1 MFKTALKAFFRLKRV
16 VIPGCVAFAVLA
28 GLNIYFL
35 IGSDFSYISSLA
47 SQSMVSII
55 AFVFFVFAAYEY
67 VYDIKFTN
75 LSEALSTAAN
85 GRKRTYLS
93 HIFVLLFVAGMLS
106 TFILLS
112 SLICLVFLEVG
123 TAALALHALFATF
136 VNYFL
141 VSFLGIMIGTFA
153 GCFLTRLPGY
163 LFCTLCVLLPTQ
175 VFRSFFSNINLYSVY
190 DFFNFFS
197 PDLTTMSN
205 GVTGINVQGYR
216 ICRILFFIFLFLIP
230 VILSLYKREKI
241 KRTVFLLVTLS
252 ALAVCL
258 AVSLMPWSKL
268 DTDGHLAS
276 QDYLFYS
283 ENSPKTEAADFV
295 IESYDIDLKI
305 RNQLY
310 AEVEMEL
317 SATSKEEYIFTL
329 YHGFEIS
336 GVEDENGAPLDFKQD
351 GDYFAVESSSNKIT
365 VIYSGWNYLYY
376 SNEQGVF
383 LSGSFPYYPRA
394 GYISLT
400 PHSSLANQ
408 YVPLICDTVSFFDV
422 EIDSFYDVYSNL
434 DGKNSF
440 SGEADNL
447 TLMGGFFV
455 TDYTVNGTRV
465 VYAYPSTT
473 MFGDKDIIEQ
483 EIKALQGNELFKTH
497 SLETVFVTHIN
508 NGIVYDDYM
517 EMAGIIGVEY
527 LFVENLILD
536 HKVFLSQMLKLYE
549 TANRNFNSMAS
560 YGKEK
565 VENGVVFDNFNYVE
579 YACMLMQEAFDKY
592 GASKAIRLFEQY
604 MYDNSD
610 TREPL
615 EFFDDILGEE
625 G

>member
-35 IGSDFSYISSLA
+35 IDSDFSYISSLA

-175 VFRSFFSNINLYSVY
+175 VFRSFLSSMNLYSVY

-197 PDLTTMSN
+197 PDLTTTSN
-205 GVTGINVQGYR
+205 GVTGINIQGYR

-258 AVSLMPWSKL
+258 TVSLMPWSKL

-276 QDYLFYS
+276 VDRVFYQ
-283 ENSPKTEAADFV
+283 ENFPKTEAADFV

-317 SATSKEEYIFTL
+317 SPTSKEEYIFTL

-351 GDYFAVESSSNKIT
+351 GDYFTVESSSNKIT
-365 VIYSGWNYLYY
+365 VVYSGWNYLYY

-394 GYISLT
+394 GYIGLT
-400 PHSSLANQ
+400 PHSSTANL
-408 YVPLICDTVSFFDV
+408 YVPLLSDTVSFFDV

-465 VYAYPSTT
+465 VYAYPST
-473 MFGDKDIIEQ
+473 MFCDKDIIEQ

-497 SLETVFVTHIN
+497 PLKTVFVTHAHTVA
-508 NGIVYDDYM
+508 VYSDYM
-517 EMAGIIGVEY
+517 EMAGLISVESS
-527 LFVENLILD
+527 FVENLILE
-536 HKVFLSQMLKLYE
+536 HKVFLSQMIDLYKE
-549 TANRNFNSMAS
+549 ARSNFDYFVSR
-560 YGKEK
+560 GKEE
-565 VENGVVFDNFNYVE
+565 VENGTVFDNFNNIDC
-579 YACMLMQEAFDKY
+579 ACMLMQEAFQKY
-592 GASKAIRLFEQY
+592 GESKAIRLFEQY

>member
-1 MFKTALKAFFRLKRV
+1 MIRTSLKTFFRLKRV
-16 VIPGCVAFAVLA
+16 IIPGYVAFAVLA

-35 IGSDFSYISSLA
+35 MGSDFSYISSLA

-67 VYDIKFTN
+67 IYDIKFTN
-75 LSEALSTAAN
+75 LSEAISTAAK
-85 GRKRTYLS
+85 GKKRTYLS
-93 HIFVLLFVAGMLS
+93 HIFVLLLVAGMFS
-106 TFILLS
+106 TFTLVCN
-112 SLICLVFLEVG
+112 LICVAFLEVG
-123 TAALALHALFATF
+123 TVALALHAFMATF

-141 VSFLGIMIGTFA
+141 VSCLGVMIGTFA

-175 VFRSFFSNINLYSVY
+175 VFRSFLSSINMFSVY

-197 PDLTTMSN
+197 PDLTTTSN

-216 ICRILFFIFLFLIP
+216 ICRILFFVFLFLLP

-241 KRTVFLLVTLS
+241 KRTVFS
-252 ALAVCL
+252 FAAFAALAVCL

-268 DTDGHLAS
+268 DTDGQLAS
-276 QDYLFYS
+276 QDRLFYLQ
-283 ENSPKTEAADFV
+283 NSPKTEAADFV
-295 IESYDIDLKI
+295 IESYGMDLKI

-317 SATSKEEYIFTL
+317 SATAKDKYIFTL

-336 GVEDENGAPLDFKQD
+336 GVEDENGKPLEFEQD
-351 GDYFAVESSSNKIT
+351 GDYFTVESTSNKIT
-365 VIYSGWNYLYY
+365 VVYSGWNYLYY

-394 GYISLT
+394 GYIGFT
-400 PHSSLANQ
+400 PHSSNINQ
-408 YVPLICDTVSFFDV
+408 YVPLLSDTVSYFDV

-434 DGKNSF
+434 EGKNSF
-440 SGEADNL
+440 SGETDNL

-455 TDYTVNGTRV
+455 TDLDVNGTRV
-465 VYAYPSTT
+465 VYAYPST
-473 MFGDKDIIEQ
+473 MFGDKDVIED
-483 EIKALQGNELFKTH
+483 EVKALQGNELFETH
-497 SLETVFVTHIN
+497 PLKTVFVTHAHTVA
-508 NGIVYDDYM
+508 VYSDYM
-517 EMAGIIGVEY
+517 EMAGLISLEY
-527 LFVENLILD
+527 SFVQNLILEP
-536 HKVFLSQMLKLYE
+536 KVFLSQMLYLYS
-549 TANRNFNSMAS
+549 TANRNFKSMAS
-560 YGKEK
+560 QGKED
-565 VENGVVFDNFNYVE
+565 VANGVVFDDFNYTD
-579 YACMLMQEAFDKY
+579 YACMLMQETFDKY
-592 GASKAIRLFEQY
+592 GESKAIRLFEQY

>member
-67 VYDIKFTN
+67 IYDIKFTN
-75 LSEALSTAAN
+75 LSEAISTAAK
-85 GRKRTYLS
+85 GKKRTYLS
-93 HIFVLLFVAGMLS
+93 HIFVLLLVAGMFS
-106 TFILLS
+106 TFTLVCN
-112 SLICLVFLEVG
+112 LICVAFLEVG
-123 TAALALHALFATF
+123 TVALALHAFMATF

-141 VSFLGIMIGTFA
+141 VSCLGVMIGTFA

-175 VFRSFFSNINLYSVY
+175 VFRSFLSSINMFSVY

-197 PDLTTMSN
+197 PDLTTTSN

-216 ICRILFFIFLFLIP
+216 ICRILFFVFLFLLP

-241 KRTVFLLVTLS
+241 KRTVFS
-252 ALAVCL
+252 FAAFAALAVCL
-258 AVSLMPWSKL
+258 SVSLMPWSKL
-268 DTDGHLAS
+268 DTDGQLTS
-276 QDYLFYS
+276 QDRLFYLQ
-283 ENSPKTEAADFV
+283 NSPKTEAADFV
-295 IESYDIDLKI
+295 IESYGMDLKI

-317 SATSKEEYIFTL
+317 SATAKDKYIFTL

-336 GVEDENGAPLDFKQD
+336 GVEDENGKPLEFEQD
-351 GDYFAVESSSNKIT
+351 GDYFTVESTSSKIT
-365 VIYSGWNYLYY
+365 VVYSGWHYQYY

-394 GYISLT
+394 GYID
-400 PHSSLANQ
+400 SSAGNQ
-408 YVPLICDTVSFFDV
+408 YEPLLADTVSFFDV

-440 SGEADNL
+440 SGETDNL

-455 TDYTVNGTRV
+455 TDLDVNGTRV
-465 VYAYPSTT
+465 VYAYPST
-473 MFGDKDIIEQ
+473 MFGDKDVIED
-483 EIKALQGNELFKTH
+483 EVKALQGNELFDTH
-497 SLETVFVTHIN
+497 PLKTVFVTHAHTVA
-508 NGIVYDDYM
+508 VYSDYM
-517 EMAGIIGVEY
+517 EMAGLISLEY
-527 LFVENLILD
+527 SFVQNLILEP
-536 HKVFLSQMLKLYE
+536 KVFLSQMLYLYT
-549 TANRNFNSMAS
+549 TANRNFKSMAS
-560 YGKEK
+560 QGKEK
-565 VENGVVFDNFNYVE
+565 VENGDVFDNFNYVE
-579 YACMLMQEAFDKY
+579 YACMLMQEAFQKY
-592 GASKAIRLFEQY
+592 GESKAIRLFEQY

-610 TREPL
+610 TREVL
-615 EFFDDILGEE
+615 EFFDDILEKE